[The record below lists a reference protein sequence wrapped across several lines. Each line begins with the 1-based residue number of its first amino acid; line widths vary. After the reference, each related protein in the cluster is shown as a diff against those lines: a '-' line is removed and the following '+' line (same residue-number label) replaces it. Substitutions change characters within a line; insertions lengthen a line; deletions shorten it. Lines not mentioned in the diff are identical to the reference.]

1 MSKKTKRKIIKI
13 AKKCTRTLVEFLESA
28 AASIVHLIGCIAI
41 GVGMA
46 TLMCWLMIQLDTRGI
61 FTDET
66 SLYMYG
72 IRAGIL
78 CGAIFAVAKRAAN
91 FFTRLDIKRER
102 EERRLAE
109 LEERQKKSEE
119 EPDDEER
126 WSA

>member
-13 AKKCTRTLVEFLESA
+13 AKKCTRTLMEFLESA

-46 TLMCWLMIQLDTRGI
+46 TLLCWFMLQIDTRGI

-66 SLYMYG
+66 VLYMYG

-78 CGAIFAVAKRAAN
+78 CGAIFAVAKRAAD

-109 LEERQKKSEE
+109 LEEQKKSEE
-119 EPDDEER
+119 ELNDEER